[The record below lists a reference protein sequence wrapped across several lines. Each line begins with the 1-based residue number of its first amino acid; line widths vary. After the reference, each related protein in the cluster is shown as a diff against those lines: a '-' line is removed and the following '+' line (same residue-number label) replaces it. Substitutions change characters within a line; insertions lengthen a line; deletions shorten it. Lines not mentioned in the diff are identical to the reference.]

1 MHGRAT
7 FPAQPKV
14 VDSAMGRIGS
24 RSTAHIFCIV
34 QEDLSTSKV
43 TEKRVAGRRAI
54 IARTP
59 LGNTATRCKPVRCR
73 FPVTEQNPPRAEPIE
88 AESGVILVI
97 GADLSMIGKTT
108 CGTSL
113 KGNVILRNYRE
124 LCSAFSFSSRRSCV
138 SFPVA
143 GLHPKDHLSL
153 RSPPLELEG

>member
-1 MHGRAT
+1 VHGRAT

-14 VDSAMGRIGS
+14 LDSAMS
-24 RSTAHIFCIV
+24 RSTAPHLLHRARRSFHCQGNGKACCRPEGYHSPDSFGKHSYPMQACEMQI
-34 QEDLSTSKV
+34 SSYG
-43 TEKRVAGRRAI
+43 TE
-54 IARTP
+54 
-59 LGNTATRCKPVRCR
+59 
-73 FPVTEQNPPRAEPIE
+73 PPRAEPIE
-88 AESGVILVI
+88 AESGVVLVI

-143 GLHPKDHLSL
+143 GLHPKNHLSL
-153 RSPPLELEG
+153 RSPLLELEG